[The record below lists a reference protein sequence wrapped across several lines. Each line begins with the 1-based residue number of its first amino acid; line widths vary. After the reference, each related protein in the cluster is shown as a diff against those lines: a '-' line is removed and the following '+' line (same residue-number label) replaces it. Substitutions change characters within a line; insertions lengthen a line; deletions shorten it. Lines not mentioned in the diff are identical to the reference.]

1 MAIQM
6 RRGEYKDLNTEKLL
20 PAEWAV
26 VLSGDPKA
34 KDGKAA
40 YLCFKAGDVKRIATY
55 EDMEEN
61 IEEASGVIAEKAA
74 EKAASAATKKAEEK
88 INDAAEKADQS
99 ASKAEG
105 AAKKVD
111 DGLGAYQDKLNNAV
125 KEYDKRLDAGI
136 AECKDIL
143 NSVSENF
150 KQTVDFQTE
159 QGSYWYVNSSRTITK
174 YGPSSE
180 YLAYASTVI
189 PVTEGE
195 VYEVHCAIS
204 GGSNYVNAP
213 IIAVENATNSAADG
227 VISIFENPTDG
238 NNTYII
244 TIPARAQFLLIS
256 HVVKNYSGVDLK
268 IYKRNSLENIVT
280 LIITDY
286 CQSLIEQVKQ
296 NTEDIES
303 LKKEIG
309 KDTSNVA
316 IEKGDFEA
324 GSINSGNGT
333 NTTDSICIRTKSR
346 YTFNKKVI
354 ITNANP
360 SMYRVKF
367 FIYDMNGKFV
377 RADNDWHTEA
387 SFDFVAESN
396 YSYRFQ
402 IATRDGSAIDLTDAV
417 DSVLFYFEQSE

>member
-34 KDGKAA
+34 KDGRAA
-40 YLCFKAGDVKRIATY
+40 YLCFKAGDVKRMATY

-61 IEEASGVIAEKAA
+61 IEEAVGVIAEKAA
-74 EKAASAATKKAEEK
+74 EKAASTVTEKAEEK
-88 INDAAEKADQS
+88 INDATKRAYQS
-99 ASKAEG
+99 ASKAEE

-150 KQTVDFQTE
+150 KQSVDFNAE
-159 QGSYWYVNSSRTITK
+159 QGSYWYVNSNRTITK
-174 YGPSSE
+174 YGPSSQ
-180 YLAYASTVI
+180 YLPYESTVI

-195 VYEVHCAIS
+195 VYEVHCARSADSYYVS
-204 GGSNYVNAP
+204 GPV
-213 IIAVENATNSAADG
+213 IAVSSATNSAASD
-227 VISIFENPTDG
+227 IIRIYETPIDG
-238 NNTYII
+238 NNQYVLTVPEGAKY
-244 TIPARAQFLLIS
+244 LLVN

-316 IEKGDFEA
+316 IEKSDFEA

-333 NTTDSICIRTKSR
+333 NTTDSICVRTKNR
-346 YTFNKKVI
+346 YTFSKKVI

-360 SMYRVKF
+360 SLYRVKF
-367 FIYDMNGKFV
+367 FIYDLNGKFV
-377 RADNDWHTEA
+377 QADNDWHTEA
-387 SFDFVAESN
+387 SFDFVADSN